1 MPARLLTAVL
11 LILAL
16 SGGLALLD
24 QWWEAEPFSRGDF
37 AFDLL
42 EQALLLAAVAAVAWV
57 VVGLRDVRGVQA
69 ALRDDVDR
77 AIALGEGWAAG
88 NREALD
94 DLSAAIGRQFE
105 AWSLTSAEADIAG
118 LLLKGASLREIAALR
133 RTSEATIR
141 QQAQSVYRKSGLGGR
156 RELAAY
162 FLEALFERR
171 SAVEQGTK
179 LRPDDEPS
187 G

>member
-1 MPARLLTAVL
+1 ML
-11 LILAL
+11 
-16 SGGLALLD
+16 
-24 QWWEAEPFSRGDF
+24 
-37 AFDLL
+37 
-42 EQALLLAAVAAVAWV
+42 
-57 VVGLRDVRGVQA
+57 A
-69 ALRDDVDR
+69 ALRTIDR
-77 AIALGEGWAAG
+77 FAAAILGGFVFAYGFVGLATLGGFALG
-88 NREALD
+88 LPF
-94 DLSAAIGRQFE
+94 FE
-105 AWSLTSAEADIAG
+105 AWSLTPAEADIAG

-179 LRPDDEPS
+179 PWPDDGPS